1 MEQQNKLIPVPT
13 FAAVLE
19 LIETLRGENGC
30 PWDQK
35 QTPST
40 MSVYMIEETF
50 ELVEAI
56 VSQNRDEIV
65 EEMGDVLFQVLF
77 MMYLFQESGQFT
89 MTEVLEKNLEKMIHR
104 HPHVFGTDTVRSAG
118 EVKQRWREIKKSEKG
133 AGNNHSLM
141 DSVPSGLPALMR
153 AYRISE
159 RAVGAGFEWDD
170 LAGVLVQTESEWK
183 EFKAE
188 LDRLDEGEITDKAHA
203 EEELGDVLFTL
214 VNVGRM
220 AGLHPERALTASTSK
235 FVRRFKQ
242 METMAAKS
250 GKTIDEVSRDEMEA
264 YWQAVKAN
272 E

>member
-1 MEQQNKLIPVPT
+1 VAQQNKINSTPT

-19 LIETLRGENGC
+19 LIATLRGKNGC

-35 QTPST
+35 QNPSS
-40 MSVYMIEETF
+40 MSVYLIEETF

-56 VSQNRDEIV
+56 VSENREEIV
-65 EEMGDVLFQVLF
+65 EEMGDVLFQILF
-77 MMYLFQESGQFT
+77 MMHLFQESGQVS

-104 HPHVFGTDTVRSAG
+104 HPHVFGNDTVHSAG
-118 EVKQRWREIKKSEKG
+118 EVKQRWREIKKREK
-133 AGNNHSLM
+133 ASNNHSLM
-141 DSVPSGLPALMR
+141 DSVPSGLPAMMR

-170 LAGVLVQTESEWK
+170 LSGVLEQTESEWK

-188 LDRLDEGEITDKAHA
+188 LNRLEADRQSGKARA

-220 AGLHPERALTASTSK
+220 AGLHPERALAASTSK

-242 METMAAKS
+242 MEAMAAES
-250 GKTIDEVSRDEMEA
+250 GNAIDEVPRDEMEA
-264 YWQAVKAN
+264 LWQAVKAN